1 MEDPLALAGVRV
13 EPPDVSLVVL
23 HRLGRPTRQMGGP
36 DDDGVASDDGRGVES
51 DLASDRVEVLIH
63 VLLEVD
69 DAIGAE
75 ARYPPPGGGVK
86 GDELISRG
94 DVEDLART
102 AVVSKS
108 ETASGAATRISRSGS
123 G

>member
-1 MEDPLALAGVRV
+1 MRGADQNRVAG
-13 EPPDVSLVVL
+13 
-23 HRLGRPTRQMGGP
+23 
-36 DDDGVASDDGRGVES
+36 DDRCGVQA
-51 DLASDRVEVLIH
+51 DLARDQIDVLIH

-75 ARYPPPGGGVK
+75 ALYPPPGGGVK